1 MIAMSPDDQ
10 RRLDTFRRFQSGIE
24 GKGLS
29 PNAMNFLENRYANR
43 IGYTR
48 PISPPTMART
58 QGPEFLPR
66 PVSNMQDFNRR
77 MRDRLSLLNPDLSQ
91 GSAVQQQAQQQA
103 VAQGGAGGANAI
115 TTPAPTRGYVEPG
128 RPDMRMGL
136 PTPPVMPISGRL
148 NRGGMYSNPQPAPQ
162 PQPMP
167 PLQPQ
172 PMPQPMPTP
181 MPPQRGGFP
190 GYGGGFPSFGGG
202 FGGGFPRFG
211 GGFGGGFPN
220 FGGGFGGGMPSYGGG
235 FGGGMPS
242 YGGGFGGGFPR
253 FGGGFGGFGG
263 FGGGM
268 PSYGGGFGGFNPVPP
283 MMRQPSMMGMSGVG
297 GHSRMGL
304 GSIPPFAMQ
313 Y

>member
-1 MIAMSPDDQ
+1 MIMAM
-10 RRLDTFRRFQSGIE
+10 
-24 GKGLS
+24 
-29 PNAMNFLENRYANR
+29 
-43 IGYTR
+43 
-48 PISPPTMART
+48 
-58 QGPEFLPR
+58 PR

-77 MRDRLSLLNPDLSQ
+77 MRDRLSLLNPDFSQ

-103 VAQGGAGGANAI
+103 VAQSGTGGANAI
-115 TTPAPTRGYVEPG
+115 TTLAPTRGYVEPG

-136 PTPPVMPISGRL
+136 PTPPVMPLRGGRTGDPFVGVPSHPMTRPPGMGGMGGRGGF
-148 NRGGMYSNPQPAPQ
+148 NRGINPGGMYSNPQPAPQ

-190 GYGGGFPSFGGG
+190 GYGGAFPGFGGG

-220 FGGGFGGGMPSYGGG
+220 FGGGFGGGMP
-235 FGGGMPS
+235 F

-253 FGGGFGGFGG
+253 FGGGFGG